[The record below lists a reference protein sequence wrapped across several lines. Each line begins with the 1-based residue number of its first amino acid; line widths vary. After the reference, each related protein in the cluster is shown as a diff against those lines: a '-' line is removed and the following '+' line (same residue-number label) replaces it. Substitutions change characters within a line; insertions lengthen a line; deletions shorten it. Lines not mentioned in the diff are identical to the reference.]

1 METRARYVQV
11 GAFALSVLVAA
22 FVFIY
27 WLSNATGLGGRSTYA
42 VRFEGSVSGLLTGSA
57 VLFNGIRVGEVTRL
71 ELDPAAPKQ
80 VVATIA
86 VDRATPVRRD
96 TFVAIDFQG
105 LTGSPVIAL
114 VGGGSKEPFEES
126 SGVPLLRA
134 DSTAGQ
140 SMSGAARDVLQRL
153 DGILADNAKPL
164 RNMISNLDT
173 FAGALARNSDK
184 LDGIV
189 AGLERMTGGGGKTR
203 LAMYDLTIPRV
214 AALEKAPSTQ
224 LTVVEPTALAV
235 LDSDR
240 IQSLSPAGAYAAF
253 NDAQWGDLLPKLVQT
268 SVARSLEDAG
278 FAASISR
285 PLDTLAGDLQLAID
299 VRKFHLAQNLMGE
312 VEFGAKLID
321 AKGRIIAS
329 RVMRD
334 AAAAESAT
342 GPAAASALTRAFA
355 GVVAQLA
362 AWTAQTASEL
372 NLPKGG
378 VPKKASGG

>member
-1 METRARYVQV
+1 VETRARYVQV
-11 GAFALSVLVAA
+11 GAFALSVLAAA

-27 WLSNATGLGGRSTYA
+27 WLSNATGFGGRSTYA

-71 ELDPAAPKQ
+71 ELDPAAPMQ
-80 VVATIA
+80 VVATVA
-86 VDRATPVRRD
+86 VDPATPVRKD
-96 TFVAIDFQG
+96 TFVTIDFQG

-114 VGGGSKEPFEES
+114 VGGSSKEPFAER
-126 SGVPLLRA
+126 SGVPLLHA
-134 DSTAGQ
+134 DSAAGQ
-140 SMSGAARDVLQRL
+140 SMSSAARDVLQRI

-189 AGLERMTGGGGKTR
+189 TGLERMTGGGGKAR
-203 LAMYDLTIPRV
+203 LAMYDLTIPQV
-214 AALEKAPSTQ
+214 PPLQKAPPTQ
-224 LTVVEPTALAV
+224 LTVVEPTALSV

-253 NDAQWGDLLPKLVQT
+253 GDAQWGDLLPKLVQI
-268 SVARSLEDAG
+268 SIARSLEDVG

-299 VRKFHLAQNLMGE
+299 VRKFHLAQNLVGE
-312 VEFGAKLID
+312 VEFGVKLID
-321 AKGRIIAS
+321 AKGRIVAS
-329 RVMRD
+329 RVVRD
-334 AAAAESAT
+334 AVAAESAT

-355 GVVAQLA
+355 GIAAQLA
-362 AWTAQTASEL
+362 AWTAQIATEL
-372 NLPKGG
+372 NPPKDA
-378 VPKKASGG
+378 VRKKASGG